1 MNGQNQQNLPEVL
14 ENISALE
21 YILLGD
27 LRDLLEEATH
37 DAVAW
42 KWIAAIID
50 TLLEKM
56 PVEFEMRDCGGY
68 LEEVLEQYPNWQVKV
83 QELYSE
89 RCELFKK
96 LSELREQMQQSRSVK
111 KIANELQHDLRD
123 WMHLYTAHQRHERR
137 IVQNAF
143 NYDIGAAD

>member
-1 MNGQNQQNLPEVL
+1 MNGPNPQKSYEVL
-14 ENISALE
+14 EDISALE

-27 LRDLLEEATH
+27 LRDLLEEATG
-37 DAVAW
+37 DPIAW

-56 PVEFEMRDCGGY
+56 PVEFELRDCGGY
-68 LEEVLEQYPNWQVKV
+68 LEEVLEEHPNWQGEV
-83 QELYSE
+83 QVLYRE

-96 LSELREQMQQSRSVK
+96 LGELRERMLRSQSVTR
-111 KIANELQHDLRD
+111 IANELQHDLRD
-123 WMHLYTAHQRHERR
+123 WMNLYTAHQRHERR

>member
-1 MNGQNQQNLPEVL
+1 MNGQKQLKSPEML
-14 ENISALE
+14 ANISALE

-42 KWIAAIID
+42 KWIAAIVD

-56 PVEFEMRDCGGY
+56 PVEFELQDCGGY
-68 LEEVLEQYPNWQVKV
+68 LEEVLEEHPNWQDQV
-83 QELYSE
+83 QVLYSE

-96 LSELREQMQQSRSVK
+96 LSELQEQMKQSRSVT
-111 KIANELQHDLRD
+111 KITNELQHDLRD
-123 WMHLYTAHQRHERR
+123 WMNLYTAHQRHERR

>member
-1 MNGQNQQNLPEVL
+1 MNGQDLQKPNEVL
-14 ENISALE
+14 EDISALE

-27 LRDLLEEATH
+27 LRDLLEEAKE
-37 DAVAW
+37 DAIAW
-42 KWIAAIID
+42 KWIAAIVD

-56 PVEFEMRDCGGY
+56 PVEFAMRDCGGY
-68 LEEVLEQYPNWQVKV
+68 MEEVLEEHPNWQGEV
-83 QELYSE
+83 ETLYCE

-96 LSELREQMQQSRSVK
+96 LGELQKQMLQSQSVR

-123 WMHLYTAHQRHERR
+123 WINLYTDHRHHERR